1 MSYIAP
7 QRAADDVAE
16 DHHVPVPVPADQL
29 DYRPPPASQ
38 PDAVPPGAP
47 AGVLQP
53 RDDERQEGQ
62 EDAEQEALSGGRRRW
77 LKINAA

>member
-1 MSYIAP
+1 MF
-7 QRAADDVAE
+7 AACGVVGVGANPPGDF
-16 DHHVPVPVPADQL
+16 VPADQL